1 MMDKELKRLSRAEL
15 LEMLLAQ
22 VEENKK
28 LKICLDEMQAQL
40 DNRQIM
46 LNEAG
51 SIAEAALRLNGVF
64 QSAETAAAQYLENIR
79 RLSGE
84 EEVVCQRIEEEAR
97 KKADVIYAEADA
109 YSRQIHSQADQYQ
122 RQVEKKVQALLR
134 EQDDLRSLLRSY
146 GEEQKK

>member
-84 EEVVCQRIEEEAR
+84 EEVVCQRMEEEAR

-146 GEEQKK
+146 GEEQKE

>member
-84 EEVVCQRIEEEAR
+84 EEVVCQRIEEEAK

-134 EQDDLRSLLRSY
+134 EQDDLRFLLCSY